1 MDDPPTGQ
9 VIIRTSANRPLFL
22 PLKSPAISST
32 GRAKLANSFRF
43 RSDIAICGWR
53 RALMTFEHHPPEKQ
67 ELRPPKIFPLPFFA
81 AVGQIEVLFIAP
93 QLVAPHTPST

>member
-9 VIIRTSANRPLFL
+9 VIIRTSANRPFVL

-43 RSDIAICGWR
+43 RSDIAICG
-53 RALMTFEHHPPEKQ
+53 
-67 ELRPPKIFPLPFFA
+67 
-81 AVGQIEVLFIAP
+81 
-93 QLVAPHTPST
+93 

>member
-43 RSDIAICGWR
+43 RSDIAICG
-53 RALMTFEHHPPEKQ
+53 
-67 ELRPPKIFPLPFFA
+67 
-81 AVGQIEVLFIAP
+81 
-93 QLVAPHTPST
+93 